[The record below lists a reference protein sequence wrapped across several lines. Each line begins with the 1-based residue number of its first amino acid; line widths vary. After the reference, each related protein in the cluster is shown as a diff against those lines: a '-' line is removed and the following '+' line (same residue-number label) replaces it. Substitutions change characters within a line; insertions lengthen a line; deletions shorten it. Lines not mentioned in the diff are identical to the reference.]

1 MAQTLVEERSY
12 NLTGD
17 DNINDK
23 SLYYVK
29 LTDSCLKAIEEYII
43 HKNTSRV
50 QPRIKFNGHNGT
62 ISIPGKSSSEKKF
75 HFGLS
80 SLNSGQGAIE
90 CIKHPDKK
98 LNQLVSYGALTS
110 KISINA
116 TEDVY
121 ENTKNRMAQVDQE
134 RKDVRTKE
142 IDVGNV
148 KKRKQKL
155 KILDAHKHSSLSSSS
170 SSIKKKI
177 IPTPSSSTNH
187 SSPSQSSVS
196 STSRTSSPAIRNNTP
211 SVAATTA
218 VSSAAASGKSFT
230 CRERVIHILAL
241 RPYKKPELIQ
251 RLNREAM
258 SQKDRNN
265 LTMVLHQVSSIVD
278 NQHKLHSH
286 LFNDIHVDTWP
297 FYNENERTVVKK
309 NIATYKQQ
317 RQTSSPQ
324 QVSSTSKSP
333 AEEKPL
339 NTKPEEKLEKSHK
352 RPHSS
357 TTEQQNNK
365 DNQKRQKPNY
375 EEPTSTVSSTK
386 SNSKE
391 NSLSPKESENAPIET
406 PSETTTGEESPP
418 TVASTS
424 KTPEYLK
431 MYKPIRWNEQRRQYK
446 LDFESEYPVYLR
458 LKENVDAV
466 KIKFKELQD
475 EYNNTKRGTPDH
487 TRIEK
492 KIIEAYEKLEDD
504 KYHQQKRQYEE
515 LEQKLRYI
523 KKLVVEYD
531 NSLINA
537 CE

>member
-1 MAQTLVEERSY
+1 MAQTLVEDRSY

-17 DNINDK
+17 ENIDGK

-43 HKNTSRV
+43 HQNKTRE
-50 QPRIKFNGHNGT
+50 QPRIKFNNQDGT
-62 ISIPGKSSSEKKF
+62 ISIPGKASSEKKF
-75 HFGLS
+75 RFGVSDLF
-80 SLNSGQGAIE
+80 SGQGAIE
-90 CIKHPDKK
+90 CIKHPDRRFNK
-98 LNQLVSYGALTS
+98 LISYGPLTS

-142 IDVGNV
+142 IDLGNV
-148 KKRKQKL
+148 KKRKQKHSQH
-155 KILDAHKHSSLSSSS
+155 KLDSHKHSSSSSA
-170 SSIKKKI
+170 IKKKI
-177 IPTPSSSTNH
+177 PPPSASTTNH

-211 SVAATTA
+211 SAAATAA
-218 VSSAAASGKSFT
+218 VSSAVASGKSFT

-241 RPYKKPELIQ
+241 RAHKKPELMQ

-258 SQKDRNN
+258 SQKDRSN
-265 LTMVLHQVSSIVD
+265 LNMVLHQVSSTND
-278 NQHKLHSH
+278 NQYKLHAH
-286 LFNDIHVDTWP
+286 LYNDIHVDTWP
-297 FYNENERTVVKK
+297 FYTESERSIVKK
-309 NIATYKQQ
+309 NIATYQQQ

-333 AEEKPL
+333 AEEKTQ
-339 NTKPEEKLEKSHK
+339 TKPEEKHEKPHK
-352 RPHSS
+352 RPHSATMDS
-357 TTEQQNNK
+357 KENISQ
-365 DNQKRQKPNY
+365 QKRQKPSSY

-386 SNSKE
+386 FSSKE
-391 NSLSPKESENAPIET
+391 NSLSPKEPPVET
-406 PSETTTGEESPP
+406 PSTIGGEESPP

-431 MYKPIRWNEQRRQYK
+431 MYKPIRWSEERRQYK
-446 LDFESEYPVYLR
+446 LDFETEYPVYLR
-458 LKENVDAV
+458 MKESVDAV
-466 KIKFKELQD
+466 KIKFKKLQE
-475 EYNNTKRGTPDH
+475 EYNNNKKGTPEH
-487 TRIEK
+487 AKIEK

-504 KYHQQKRQYEE
+504 KYHQQLRQLEE